1 MLSYLIRRLLAT
13 LPVLIGISFVS
24 FMLLHLSGDPTD
36 FLLPIDVPEA
46 TRQAFRQQHGFDRPI
61 LLQFWDF
68 LQKAVTGD
76 FGTSL
81 RFQQPAGSLVWER
94 VGATTELAGAA
105 MLVALVVGIPAGT
118 IAAYRYGGA
127 IDRVVRAVALIGQ
140 AIPNFYLGVVAI
152 IVFAVWFRVLPSG
165 GRGTWE
171 QLILPALTLGFALVA
186 LIARVTRSCM
196 LDALRDDYVRTAR
209 AKGLG
214 ETAVVLKHGL
224 RNAFIPV
231 LTVIGLQFGLLL
243 NGVVV
248 TEIVFSWPGI
258 GRLAIQSIYA
268 RDFPVVQTIVF
279 LSALTFVALNLIV
292 DLLYAVLDPRISYH

>member
-1 MLSYLIRRLLAT
+1 MLNYLVRRLLAT
-13 LPVLIGISFVS
+13 LPVLLGISFVS

-46 TRQAFRQQHGFDRPI
+46 TRQAFRREHGFDQHVM
-61 LLQFWDF
+61 LQFWDF
-68 LQKAVTGD
+68 LRKAVTGD
-76 FGTSL
+76 FGMSL

-105 MLVALVVGIPAGT
+105 MLVALVVGIPAGA
-118 IAAYRYGGA
+118 IAAYRYGGV

-152 IVFAVWFRVLPSG
+152 IVCAVWFRVLPSG

-214 ETAVVLKHGL
+214 EAAVVIRHGL

-292 DLLYAVLDPRISYH
+292 DLLYAVLDPRISYQ

>member
-1 MLSYLIRRLLAT
+1 MLNYLIRRLLAT
-13 LPVLIGISFVS
+13 LPVLVGISFVS

-36 FLLPIDVPEA
+36 YLLPIDVPEA
-46 TRQAFRQQHGFDRPI
+46 TRQAFRQAQGFDRPI
-61 LLQFWDF
+61 LVQFWDF

-76 FGTSL
+76 FGMSL
-81 RFQQPAGSLVWER
+81 RFQQSAGSLVWER
-94 VGATTELAGAA
+94 VGATTELAVAA
-105 MLVALVVGIPAGT
+105 MLVALLVGIPAGT
-118 IAAYRYGGA
+118 IAAYRYGGM

-152 IVFAVWFRVLPSG
+152 IVCAVWFRVLPSG
-165 GRGTWE
+165 GRGSWE
-171 QLILPALTLGFALVA
+171 QLVLPALTLGFALVA

-279 LSALTFVALNLIV
+279 LSALVFVVLNLIV
-292 DLLYAVLDPRISYH
+292 DLLYAFLDPRISYK

>member
-1 MLSYLIRRLLAT
+1 MLNYLIRRLLAT
-13 LPVLIGISFVS
+13 VPVLLGISFVS

-46 TRQAFRQQHGFDRPI
+46 TRQAFRQAQGFDKPI
-61 LLQFWDF
+61 LVQFGDF
-68 LQKAVTGD
+68 LSKAITGD

-81 RFQQPAGSLVWER
+81 RFGQSAGSLVWER
-94 VGATTELAGAA
+94 VGATSELAAAA

-118 IAAYRYGGA
+118 IAAYRYGG
-127 IDRVVRAVALIGQ
+127 IVDRVVRAVALIGQ

-152 IVFAVWFRVLPSG
+152 ILFAVWFRVLPSG
-165 GRGTWE
+165 GRGSWE
-171 QLILPALTLGFALVA
+171 QLILPSLTLGFALVA

-196 LDALRDDYVRTAR
+196 LDALRDDYIRTAR

-214 ETAVVLKHGL
+214 EVAVVIKHGL

-279 LSALTFVALNLIV
+279 LSALTFVMLNLIV
-292 DLLYAVLDPRISYH
+292 DLLYAVLDPRISYK

>member
-292 DLLYAVLDPRISYH
+292 DLLYAVLDPRISYQ

>member
-1 MLSYLIRRLLAT
+1 MLSYLVRRLLAT
-13 LPVLIGISFVS
+13 LPVLLGISFVS
-24 FMLLHLSGDPTD
+24 FLLLHLSGDPTD
-36 FLLPIDVPEA
+36 YLLPIDVPEA
-46 TRQAFRQQHGFDRPI
+46 TRQAFRHAQGFDRPI
-61 LLQFWDF
+61 LVQFWDF
-68 LQKAVTGD
+68 LSKAVTGD
-76 FGTSL
+76 FGVSL

-118 IAAYRYGGA
+118 IAAYRYGGVT
-127 IDRVVRAVALIGQ
+127 DRVVRAIALIGQ

-152 IVFAVWFRVLPSG
+152 ILFAVWFRVLPSG
-165 GRGTWE
+165 GRGSWE
-171 QLILPALTLGFALVA
+171 QLILPSLTLGFALVA

-196 LDALRDDYVRTAR
+196 LDALRDDYIRTAR

-214 ETAVVLKHGL
+214 ETTVVLKHGL

-279 LSALTFVALNLIV
+279 LSALTFVVLNLIV
-292 DLLYAVLDPRISYH
+292 DLLYAVLDPRISYK

>member
-1 MLSYLIRRLLAT
+1 MLNYLFRRLLAT
-13 LPVLIGISFVS
+13 LPVLLGISFVS

-46 TRQAFRQQHGFDRPI
+46 TRQAFRQEHGFDRPI
-61 LLQFWDF
+61 LLQFWNF

-105 MLVALVVGIPAGT
+105 MVVALVVGIPAGT
-118 IAAYRYGGA
+118 IAAYRYGGV

-152 IVFAVWFRVLPSG
+152 IVCAVWFRVLPSG

-292 DLLYAVLDPRISYH
+292 DLLYAVLDPRISYQ